1 MLKLKK
7 QQNTKIRPQI
17 TSQNLSWPQKEKCC
31 FFTLCPRFHFPFF
44 TLCPRFHFSSSC
56 LRLQSTSLHNA
67 EAKTTRFS
75 HKTIIKEQLN
85 PSIVNQ
91 KCHHMILHDIYYDI
105 DSCSLTCTLEWYA
118 HKTYFKTYFYSY
130 CGDKTIIVVIS
141 KVSIMVEKIF
151 VKRRTFSFRGWPTR
165 ASIILYL
172 PCLRLHFI
180 SFAKCF
186 PNIKDEDSRVFLHA
200 GMVVWPI

>member
-17 TSQNLSWPQKEKCC
+17 TSQNLRWPQKEKCS

-44 TLCPRFHFSSSC
+44 FTLCPRLHFSSSC

-85 PSIVNQ
+85 PSIV
-91 KCHHMILHDIYYDI
+91 KSHDIN
-105 DSCSLTCTLEWYA
+105 SCSLTCTLEWYA
-118 HKTYFKTYFYSY
+118 HKTCFKTYFYSS

-151 VKRRTFSFRGWPTR
+151 VKRPNIQFP
-165 ASIILYL
+165 
-172 PCLRLHFI
+172 RLAHEGIHHPLFALSSSPFHFI
-180 SFAKCF
+180 CQMLSKY
-186 PNIKDEDSRVFLHA
+186 
-200 GMVVWPI
+200 